1 MNSSCRNRQVAVGSF
16 EEQKVLSVGC
26 LHFTINLLGNIK
38 RRKDLGG
45 TRPQAQVSY
54 FYAEMLGN
62 FT

>member
-1 MNSSCRNRQVAVGSF
+1 MGSF

-26 LHFTINLLGNIK
+26 LHFTTTLLGNIK

-54 FYAEMLGN
+54 FHAEMLGN